1 MLNQDQK
8 ISLVYKQIL
17 NGYED
22 VNLFVLLIKYGLFF
36 FEKNKLLCLKIN
48 NHEYFFKK
56 EIFEKIHTNDENVY
70 ENFKTNEINNNVTI
84 NLDDLPNIKEKN
96 IDKLLKINNENAK
109 NKNQNS
115 QNNQNKQK
123 QKNNNQKIDNK
134 SNNKNNDK
142 NNNNKKFNNNNKNV
156 IKKETIINEVPDYAE
171 LSGFEDDL
179 VSGNDSE
186 NQSNPKPQPK
196 TKLNSKPNS
205 DNKEQV
211 SEQNKVVQN
220 KQNNANDNSNNSENE
235 ENTINNNSD
244 NHNDDEHIAIENEH
258 KKEESNKL
266 NVLTD
271 DDEDLLTGNL
281 IDIEDDNDTDNSNYY
296 VKLDDLLYEK
306 YIVKYTEKQKDED
319 GKEID
324 VEKQYEIFICP
335 IDFEKNQMSLIPIFA
350 LAKFDDNLVCYVSL
364 NRKRPSIQGKM
375 KDNSFS
381 IRGRVN
387 ENDFETLF
395 YPQNIHQQPTAI
407 NIEKYEPK
415 DFRSLGHTLIH
426 YDDLKFHVLPLSNK
440 NNNLGKVN
448 ILVCLE
454 DEKNNR
460 FLVECTKDNAVQ
472 INYQNTAYR
481 ITAQWKNDILVANVT
496 I

>member
-22 VNLFVLLIKYGLFF
+22 VNLFALLIKYGLFF

-70 ENFKTNEINNNVTI
+70 ENFKTNEINNNVAI

-96 IDKLLKINNENAK
+96 IDELLKINNENAK
-109 NKNQNS
+109 NKNQKNN
-115 QNNQNKQK
+115 NNQNKQK
-123 QKNNNQKIDNK
+123 QKNNNQKNDNKNNGK

-156 IKKETIINEVPDYAE
+156 TEKITIVNEAPEYAD
-171 LSGFEDDL
+171 LSGFEDNL
-179 VSGNDSE
+179 VSWNDSE
-186 NQSNPKPQPK
+186 TTTNQEQQPQTKSSSNPNLDNEKQEPK
-196 TKLNSKPNS
+196 Q
-205 DNKEQV
+205 NKE
-211 SEQNKVVQN
+211 NT
-220 KQNNANDNSNNSENE
+220 DSNNKKTEVVGKDN
-235 ENTINNNSD
+235 NTN
-244 NHNDDEHIAIENEH
+244 NDDEHIAIKNENEH
-258 KKEESNKL
+258 KKEENNKL

-350 LAKFDDNLVCYVSL
+350 LAKFDDNLVCYASL

-448 ILVCLE
+448 VLVCLE

>member
-22 VNLFVLLIKYGLFF
+22 VNLFALLIKYGLFF

-96 IDKLLKINNENAK
+96 IDELLKINNENAK

-115 QNNQNKQK
+115 KNKQK
-123 QKNNNQKIDNK
+123 QKNNNQKND
-134 SNNKNNDK
+134 NKNNDK

-156 IKKETIINEVPDYAE
+156 TEKITIVNEVPEYADF
-171 LSGFEDDL
+171 SGFEDNL

-186 NQSNPKPQPK
+186 TISNQEQQPK
-196 TKLNSKPNS
+196 TKPNL
-205 DNKEQV
+205 DNKEQ
-211 SEQNKVVQN
+211 EETKNKT
-220 KQNNANDNSNNSENE
+220 NDDS
-235 ENTINNNSD
+235 NNSD
-244 NHNDDEHIAIENEH
+244 NEGKRVVNKENNTNDNHGDDEHIAIANEDEH
-258 KKEESNKL
+258 EKEESNKL

>member
-22 VNLFVLLIKYGLFF
+22 VNLFALLIKYGLFF

-70 ENFKTNEINNNVTI
+70 ENFKNNEINNNVAI

-96 IDKLLKINNENAK
+96 IDELLKINNENAK
-109 NKNQNS
+109 NKNQKNN
-115 QNNQNKQK
+115 NNQNKQK
-123 QKNNNQKIDNK
+123 QKNNNQKNDNKNNNK
-134 SNNKNNDK
+134 SN

-156 IKKETIINEVPDYAE
+156 TEKITIVNEAPEYAD
-171 LSGFEDDL
+171 LSGFEDNL

-186 NQSNPKPQPK
+186 TTLNQEQQPK
-196 TKLNSKPNS
+196 TKPNS
-205 DNKEQV
+205 DNKEQK
-211 SEQNKVVQN
+211 ETKNKTNV
-220 KQNNANDNSNNSENE
+220 
-235 ENTINNNSD
+235 NSD
-244 NHNDDEHIAIENEH
+244 NSDNEEKIVVDKGNNTNDNHSDDEHIAIANEDENE
-258 KKEESNKL
+258 KEENNKL

-306 YIVKYTEKQKDED
+306 YIVKYTEKQKDEND
-319 GKEID
+319 KEID

-415 DFRSLGHTLIH
+415 NFRSLGHTLIH

>member
-22 VNLFVLLIKYGLFF
+22 VNLFALLIKYGLFF

-56 EIFEKIHTNDENVY
+56 EIFEKIHINDENVY

-96 IDKLLKINNENAK
+96 IDELLKINNENAK

-115 QNNQNKQK
+115 KNKQK
-123 QKNNNQKIDNK
+123 QKNNNQKNDNK
-134 SNNKNNDK
+134 SNDKNKNK

-156 IKKETIINEVPDYAE
+156 TEKITIVNEVPDYE
-171 LSGFEDDL
+171 DSSGFEDNL

-186 NQSNPKPQPK
+186 TASNQEQQPK
-196 TKLNSKPNS
+196 TKPNS
-205 DNKEQV
+205 DNKEQK
-211 SEQNKVVQN
+211 ETKNKTNVN
-220 KQNNANDNSNNSENE
+220 SDNSNNEEKRVINKENDT
-235 ENTINNNSD
+235 N
-244 NHNDDEHIAIENEH
+244 NDDEHIAIANEDENE
-258 KKEESNKL
+258 KEENNKL

-496 I
+496 T

>member
-22 VNLFVLLIKYGLFF
+22 VNLFALLIKYGLFF

-70 ENFKTNEINNNVTI
+70 ENFKPNEINNNVTI

-109 NKNQNS
+109 NKNQKNN
-115 QNNQNKQK
+115 NNQNK
-123 QKNNNQKIDNK
+123 QKNNNQKND
-134 SNNKNNDK
+134 NKNNDK
-142 NNNNKKFNNNNKNV
+142 NNNNKKFNNHNKNV
-156 IKKETIINEVPDYAE
+156 TEKITIVNEVSEYAD
-171 LSGFEDDL
+171 LSGFEDNL

-186 NQSNPKPQPK
+186 TTPNQEQQPK
-196 TKLNSKPNS
+196 TKPNL
-205 DNKEQV
+205 DNKEQKETKNRT
-211 SEQNKVVQN
+211 S
-220 KQNNANDNSNNSENE
+220 NDS
-235 ENTINNNSD
+235 NNSD
-244 NHNDDEHIAIENEH
+244 NEEKIVVDKGNNTNDNPSDDEHIAIANEDENE
-258 KKEESNKL
+258 KEENNKL

-395 YPQNIHQQPTAI
+395 YPQNTHQQPTAI

-496 I
+496 T

>member
-22 VNLFVLLIKYGLFF
+22 VNLFALLIKYGLFF

-56 EIFEKIHTNDENVY
+56 EIFKKIHINDENVY
-70 ENFKTNEINNNVTI
+70 ENFKPNEINNNVTI

-109 NKNQNS
+109 NKNQKNN
-115 QNNQNKQK
+115 NNQNK
-123 QKNNNQKIDNK
+123 QKNNNQKND
-134 SNNKNNDK
+134 NKNNDK

-156 IKKETIINEVPDYAE
+156 TEKITIVNEVPEYAD
-171 LSGFEDDL
+171 LSGFEDNL

-186 NQSNPKPQPK
+186 TTKNQEQQPQTKSSSNPNLDNEKQEPK
-196 TKLNSKPNS
+196 Q
-205 DNKEQV
+205 NKE
-211 SEQNKVVQN
+211 NT
-220 KQNNANDNSNNSENE
+220 DSNNKKTEVVDKDN
-235 ENTINNNSD
+235 NTN
-244 NHNDDEHIAIENEH
+244 NDDEHIAIANEDENE
-258 KKEESNKL
+258 KEENNKL

-415 DFRSLGHTLIH
+415 DFRSIGHTLIY
-426 YDDLKFHVLPLSNK
+426 YDDFKFHVLPLSNK

-448 ILVCLE
+448 VLVCLE

>member
-22 VNLFVLLIKYGLFF
+22 VNLFALLIKYGLFF

-96 IDKLLKINNENAK
+96 IDELLKINNENAK

-115 QNNQNKQK
+115 KNKQK
-123 QKNNNQKIDNK
+123 QKNNNNQKSD
-134 SNNKNNDK
+134 NKNNVK

-156 IKKETIINEVPDYAE
+156 IERITIVNEVSDYE
-171 LSGFEDDL
+171 DLSGFEDNL

-186 NQSNPKPQPK
+186 TNPNPEQQPK
-196 TKLNSKPNS
+196 TESNSKPNL
-205 DNKEQV
+205 DNKEQTQT
-211 SEQNKVVQN
+211 QNKINVDS
-220 KQNNANDNSNNSENE
+220 ANSNNE
-235 ENTINNNSD
+235 ETEVIEKNDNVNNNNGD
-244 NHNDDEHIAIENEH
+244 DDEHIAIDNDN
-258 KKEESNKL
+258 KKDGDF
-266 NVLTD
+266 NVLLD

-460 FLVECTKDNAVQ
+460 FLVEYTKDNAVQ

>member
-22 VNLFVLLIKYGLFF
+22 VNLFALLIKYGLFF

-96 IDKLLKINNENAK
+96 IDELLKTNNENAK

-115 QNNQNKQK
+115 KNKQK
-123 QKNNNQKIDNK
+123 QKNNNQKND
-134 SNNKNNDK
+134 NKNNDKNK

-156 IKKETIINEVPDYAE
+156 TEKITIVNEVPDYAD
-171 LSGFEDDL
+171 LSGFEDNL

-186 NQSNPKPQPK
+186 TTPNQEQQPK
-196 TKLNSKPNS
+196 TKPNL
-205 DNKEQV
+205 DNKEQK
-211 SEQNKVVQN
+211 ETKNKTS
-220 KQNNANDNSNNSENE
+220 DDS
-235 ENTINNNSD
+235 NNSD
-244 NHNDDEHIAIENEH
+244 NEEKRVVNKENNTNDSHSDDEHIAIANEDENE
-258 KKEESNKL
+258 KEESNKL

>member
-22 VNLFVLLIKYGLFF
+22 VNLFALLIKYGLFF

-70 ENFKTNEINNNVTI
+70 ENFKTNEINNNITI

-96 IDKLLKINNENAK
+96 IDELLKINNENAK
-109 NKNQNS
+109 NKNRNS
-115 QNNQNKQK
+115 KNKQK
-123 QKNNNQKIDNK
+123 QKNNNQKND
-134 SNNKNNDK
+134 NKNNDK

-156 IKKETIINEVPDYAE
+156 TEKITIVNKVPEYAD
-171 LSGFEDDL
+171 LSGFEDNL

-186 NQSNPKPQPK
+186 TISNQEQQPK
-196 TKLNSKPNS
+196 TKPNL
-205 DNKEQV
+205 DNKEQ
-211 SEQNKVVQN
+211 EETKNKTNDDSDNEEKRVVN
-220 KQNNANDNSNNSENE
+220 KENNTNDN
-235 ENTINNNSD
+235 
-244 NHNDDEHIAIENEH
+244 HGDDEHIVIANEDENE
-258 KKEESNKL
+258 KEESNKL

-296 VKLDDLLYEK
+296 VKLDDLLYKK

-381 IRGRVN
+381 IRGRIN

>member
-1 MLNQDQK
+1 MLNQNQK

-22 VNLFVLLIKYGLFF
+22 VNLFALLIKYGLFF
-36 FEKNKLLCLKIN
+36 FKKNKLLCLKIN

-70 ENFKTNEINNNVTI
+70 ENLKNEEINNDVSI

-96 IDKLLKINNENAK
+96 IDELLKINNENAK
-109 NKNQNS
+109 NKNQKNNN
-115 QNNQNKQK
+115 NNQNKQK
-123 QKNNNQKIDNK
+123 QKNNNQKNDNK
-134 SNNKNNDK
+134 NNGKSNDK

-156 IKKETIINEVPDYAE
+156 TERITIVNEIPDDVDF
-171 LSGFEDDL
+171 SSFENNL

-186 NQSNPKPQPK
+186 TNQNQEQQPK
-196 TKLNSKPNS
+196 TKPNL
-205 DNKEQV
+205 DNKEQK
-211 SEQNKVVQN
+211 ETKNKTNV
-220 KQNNANDNSNNSENE
+220 
-235 ENTINNNSD
+235 NSD
-244 NHNDDEHIAIENEH
+244 NSDNEEKRVIDKDNDTNDNHSDDEHIAIENEDEH
-258 KKEESNKL
+258 EKEENNKL

-306 YIVKYTEKQKDED
+306 YIVKYTEKQKDEND
-319 GKEID
+319 KEID

-381 IRGRVN
+381 IRGRVK

-395 YPQNIHQQPTAI
+395 YPQNVHQQPTAI

>member
-22 VNLFVLLIKYGLFF
+22 VNLFALLIKYGLFF

-96 IDKLLKINNENAK
+96 IDELLKINNENAK
-109 NKNQNS
+109 NKNQKN
-115 QNNQNKQK
+115 NNQNKQK
-123 QKNNNQKIDNK
+123 QKNNNQKNDN
-134 SNNKNNDK
+134 K

-156 IKKETIINEVPDYAE
+156 TEKITIVNEVPEYAD
-171 LSGFEDDL
+171 LSGFEDNL

-186 NQSNPKPQPK
+186 TTPNQEQQPK
-196 TKLNSKPNS
+196 TKPNL
-205 DNKEQV
+205 DNKEQK
-211 SEQNKVVQN
+211 ETKNKTS
-220 KQNNANDNSNNSENE
+220 DDS
-235 ENTINNNSD
+235 NNSD
-244 NHNDDEHIAIENEH
+244 NEEKRVVNKENNTNDNHSDDEHIAIANEDENE
-258 KKEESNKL
+258 KEENNKL

-271 DDEDLLTGNL
+271 DDEYLLTGNL
-281 IDIEDDNDTDNSNYY
+281 IDIEYDNDTDNSNYY

-496 I
+496 T

>member
-22 VNLFVLLIKYGLFF
+22 VNLFALLIKYGLFF

-70 ENFKTNEINNNVTI
+70 ENFKPNEINNNVTI

-96 IDKLLKINNENAK
+96 IDELLKINNEKAK
-109 NKNQNS
+109 NKNRKNNN
-115 QNNQNKQK
+115 NNQNKQK
-123 QKNNNQKIDNK
+123 QKNNNQKND
-134 SNNKNNDK
+134 NKNNDK

-156 IKKETIINEVPDYAE
+156 TEKITIVNEVPEYAD
-171 LSGFEDDL
+171 LSGFEDNL
-179 VSGNDSE
+179 VYGNDSE
-186 NQSNPKPQPK
+186 TTSNQEQQPK
-196 TKLNSKPNS
+196 TKSNL
-205 DNKEQV
+205 DNKEQK
-211 SEQNKVVQN
+211 ETKNKTS
-220 KQNNANDNSNNSENE
+220 DDS
-235 ENTINNNSD
+235 NNSD
-244 NHNDDEHIAIENEH
+244 NEEKRVVDKGNNTNDNHSDDEHIAIANENEH
-258 KKEESNKL
+258 EKEESNKL
-266 NVLTD
+266 NVLT

-481 ITAQWKNDILVANVT
+481 ITAQWKNDILVANVA

>member
-22 VNLFVLLIKYGLFF
+22 VNLFALLIKYGLFF

-96 IDKLLKINNENAK
+96 IDELLKINNENAK

-115 QNNQNKQK
+115 KNKQK
-123 QKNNNQKIDNK
+123 QKNNNQKNDNK
-134 SNNKNNDK
+134 SNNKSNDK

-156 IKKETIINEVPDYAE
+156 TEKITIVNEVPDYAD
-171 LSGFEDDL
+171 LSGFENNL

-186 NQSNPKPQPK
+186 TTTNQEQQPQTKSSSNPNLDNEKQEPK
-196 TKLNSKPNS
+196 Q
-205 DNKEQV
+205 NKE
-211 SEQNKVVQN
+211 NT
-220 KQNNANDNSNNSENE
+220 DSNNKKTEVVDKDN
-235 ENTINNNSD
+235 NTN
-244 NHNDDEHIAIENEH
+244 NDDEHIAIVNEDENE
-258 KKEESNKL
+258 KEENNKL

-306 YIVKYTEKQKDED
+306 YIVKYTEKQKDEND
-319 GKEID
+319 KEID

-481 ITAQWKNDILVANVT
+481 ITAQWKNDILVANIT

>member
-22 VNLFVLLIKYGLFF
+22 VNLFALLIKYGLFF

-70 ENFKTNEINNNVTI
+70 ENFKNNEINNNVAI

-96 IDKLLKINNENAK
+96 IDELLKINNENAK
-109 NKNQNS
+109 NKNS
-115 QNNQNKQK
+115 KNKQK
-123 QKNNNQKIDNK
+123 QKNNNQKND
-134 SNNKNNDK
+134 NKNNDKNKNK

-156 IKKETIINEVPDYAE
+156 TEKITIVNEAPDYE
-171 LSGFEDDL
+171 DLSGFEDNL

-186 NQSNPKPQPK
+186 TTPNQEQQPK
-196 TKLNSKPNS
+196 TKPNL
-205 DNKEQV
+205 DNKEQK
-211 SEQNKVVQN
+211 ETKNKTS
-220 KQNNANDNSNNSENE
+220 NDSNNSDNE
-235 ENTINNNSD
+235 EKRVINKENDTNG
-244 NHNDDEHIAIENEH
+244 NHNDDEHIAIANEDENE
-258 KKEESNKL
+258 KEENNKL

>member
-22 VNLFVLLIKYGLFF
+22 VNLFALLIKYGLFF

-70 ENFKTNEINNNVTI
+70 ENFKNNEINNNVAI

-96 IDKLLKINNENAK
+96 IDELLKINNENAK
-109 NKNQNS
+109 NKNQKNN
-115 QNNQNKQK
+115 NNQNK
-123 QKNNNQKIDNK
+123 QKNNNQKND
-134 SNNKNNDK
+134 NKNNNK

-156 IKKETIINEVPDYAE
+156 TERITIVNEIPDDVD
-171 LSGFEDDL
+171 LSSFEDNL
-179 VSGNDSE
+179 VVGNDSE
-186 NQSNPKPQPK
+186 TNPNQEQQPK
-196 TKLNSKPNS
+196 TKSSPNQNL
-205 DNKEQV
+205 DNKEQTTT
-211 SEQNKVVQN
+211 QNKKN
-220 KQNNANDNSNNSENE
+220 TDSDNSNNE
-235 ENTINNNSD
+235 ETKVVDNNKNNNNSD
-244 NHNDDEHIAIENEH
+244 DNEHIAIANEDENE
-258 KKEESNKL
+258 KEENNKL

-281 IDIEDDNDTDNSNYY
+281 IDIEDENETDNSNYY

-415 DFRSLGHTLIH
+415 NFRSLGHTLIH

>member
-22 VNLFVLLIKYGLFF
+22 VNLFALLIKYGLFF

-96 IDKLLKINNENAK
+96 IDELLKINNENAK

-115 QNNQNKQK
+115 KNKQK
-123 QKNNNQKIDNK
+123 QKNNNQKND
-134 SNNKNNDK
+134 NKNNDKNK

-156 IKKETIINEVPDYAE
+156 TEKITIVNEVPEYAD
-171 LSGFEDDL
+171 LSGFEDNL

-186 NQSNPKPQPK
+186 TTPNREQQPK
-196 TKLNSKPNS
+196 TKPNL
-205 DNKEQV
+205 DNKEQK
-211 SEQNKVVQN
+211 ETKNKTS
-220 KQNNANDNSNNSENE
+220 NDSNNSDNE
-235 ENTINNNSD
+235 EKRVINKENDTND
-244 NHNDDEHIAIENEH
+244 NHNDDEHIAIKNEDENE
-258 KKEESNKL
+258 KEENNKL

>member
-22 VNLFVLLIKYGLFF
+22 VNLFALLIKYGLFF

-96 IDKLLKINNENAK
+96 IDELLKINNENAK
-109 NKNQNS
+109 NKNQKNN
-115 QNNQNKQK
+115 NNQNKQK
-123 QKNNNQKIDNK
+123 QKNNNQKNDNK
-134 SNNKNNDK
+134 SNNKSK

-156 IKKETIINEVPDYAE
+156 TEKITIVNEAPDYAD
-171 LSGFEDDL
+171 LSGFENNL

-186 NQSNPKPQPK
+186 TNQHSEQQTKTESNPKSN
-196 TKLNSKPNS
+196 L
-205 DNKEQV
+205 DNKEQ
-211 SEQNKVVQN
+211 EETKNKT
-220 KQNNANDNSNNSENE
+220 NDDS
-235 ENTINNNSD
+235 NNSD
-244 NHNDDEHIAIENEH
+244 NEEKIVVDKGNNTNDNHSDDEHIAIANEDEH
-258 KKEESNKL
+258 EKEENNKL

-381 IRGRVN
+381 IRGRIN

-496 I
+496 T

>member
-70 ENFKTNEINNNVTI
+70 ENFKNEEINNNVSM

-96 IDKLLKINNENAK
+96 IDELLKINNENAK
-109 NKNQNS
+109 NKNRKNNN
-115 QNNQNKQK
+115 NNQNKQK
-123 QKNNNQKIDNK
+123 QKNNNNQKND
-134 SNNKNNDK
+134 NKNNVK

-156 IKKETIINEVPDYAE
+156 TERITIVNEIPDDVDF
-171 LSGFEDDL
+171 SSFENNL

-186 NQSNPKPQPK
+186 TNPNPEQQPK
-196 TKLNSKPNS
+196 TKSSPNPNLDNKKQEPKQNKENIDS
-205 DNKEQV
+205 DNEKTE
-211 SEQNKVVQN
+211 VVE
-220 KQNNANDNSNNSENE
+220 KNNN
-235 ENTINNNSD
+235 INNNSSD
-244 NHNDDEHIAIENEH
+244 DDEHIVIANEDEH
-258 KKEESNKL
+258 EKEENNKL

>member
-22 VNLFVLLIKYGLFF
+22 VNLFALLIKYGLFF

-96 IDKLLKINNENAK
+96 IDELLKINNENAK
-109 NKNQNS
+109 NKNRNS
-115 QNNQNKQK
+115 KNKQK
-123 QKNNNQKIDNK
+123 QKNNNQKND
-134 SNNKNNDK
+134 NKNNDK

-156 IKKETIINEVPDYAE
+156 TEKITIVNEAPDYE
-171 LSGFEDDL
+171 DLSGFEDNL

-186 NQSNPKPQPK
+186 TTTNQEQQPQTKSSSNPNLDNEKQEPK
-196 TKLNSKPNS
+196 Q
-205 DNKEQV
+205 NKE
-211 SEQNKVVQN
+211 NT
-220 KQNNANDNSNNSENE
+220 DSNNKKTEVVDKDN
-235 ENTINNNSD
+235 NTN
-244 NHNDDEHIAIENEH
+244 NDDEHIAIANEDENE
-258 KKEESNKL
+258 KEENNKL

-281 IDIEDDNDTDNSNYY
+281 IDIEDENETDNSNYY

-306 YIVKYTEKQKDED
+306 YIVKYTEKQKDEND
-319 GKEID
+319 KEID

-415 DFRSLGHTLIH
+415 NFRSLGHTLIH

>member
-22 VNLFVLLIKYGLFF
+22 VNLFALLIKYGLFF

-109 NKNQNS
+109 NKNQKNN
-115 QNNQNKQK
+115 NNQNK
-123 QKNNNQKIDNK
+123 QKNNNQKND
-134 SNNKNNDK
+134 NKNNDK
-142 NNNNKKFNNNNKNV
+142 NNNNNNKKFNNNNKNV
-156 IKKETIINEVPDYAE
+156 TEKITIVNEVPEYAD
-171 LSGFEDDL
+171 LSGFEDNL

-186 NQSNPKPQPK
+186 TTPNQEQQPK
-196 TKLNSKPNS
+196 TKPNL
-205 DNKEQV
+205 DNKEQK
-211 SEQNKVVQN
+211 ETKNKISDDS
-220 KQNNANDNSNNSENE
+220 DNSNNE
-235 ENTINNNSD
+235 EKRVADKGNNTND
-244 NHNDDEHIAIENEH
+244 NHNDDEHIAIANEYEYE
-258 KKEESNKL
+258 KEENNKL

-281 IDIEDDNDTDNSNYY
+281 IDIKDDNDTDNSNYY

-306 YIVKYTEKQKDED
+306 YIVKYTEKQKDEND
-319 GKEID
+319 KEID

-395 YPQNIHQQPTAI
+395 YPQNVHQQPTAI

>member
-22 VNLFVLLIKYGLFF
+22 VNLFALLIKYGLFF

-96 IDKLLKINNENAK
+96 IDELLKINNENAK

-115 QNNQNKQK
+115 KNKQK
-123 QKNNNQKIDNK
+123 QKNNNQKND
-134 SNNKNNDK
+134 NKNNDKNK

-156 IKKETIINEVPDYAE
+156 TEKITIVNEVPEYAD
-171 LSGFEDDL
+171 LSGFEDNL

-186 NQSNPKPQPK
+186 TTPNREQQPK
-196 TKLNSKPNS
+196 TKPNL
-205 DNKEQV
+205 DNKEQN
-211 SEQNKVVQN
+211 ETKNKTS
-220 KQNNANDNSNNSENE
+220 NDSNNSDNE
-235 ENTINNNSD
+235 EKRVINKENDTND
-244 NHNDDEHIAIENEH
+244 NHNDDEHIAIKNEDEHEKDEN
-258 KKEESNKL
+258 NKL

-440 NNNLGKVN
+440 NNNLGKIN

>member
-22 VNLFVLLIKYGLFF
+22 VNLFALLIKYGLFF

-56 EIFEKIHTNDENVY
+56 EIFEKIHINDENVY
-70 ENFKTNEINNNVTI
+70 ENFKTNEINNDVTI

-96 IDKLLKINNENAK
+96 IDELLKINNENVK
-109 NKNQNS
+109 NKNQKNN
-115 QNNQNKQK
+115 NNQNK
-123 QKNNNQKIDNK
+123 QKNNNQKND
-134 SNNKNNDK
+134 NKNNDK
-142 NNNNKKFNNNNKNV
+142 NKNKNNNNNNKKFNNNNKNV
-156 IKKETIINEVPDYAE
+156 TEKITIVNEVPEYAD
-171 LSGFEDDL
+171 LSGFEDNL

-186 NQSNPKPQPK
+186 TNQNQEQQPKTKSNPKPNLDSKEQEETKNK
-196 TKLNSKPNS
+196 TNS
-205 DNKEQV
+205 DN
-211 SEQNKVVQN
+211 S
-220 KQNNANDNSNNSENE
+220 DNE
-235 ENTINNNSD
+235 EKRVVDKESNTGD
-244 NHNDDEHIAIENEH
+244 NHSDDEHIAIVNEDEDEH
-258 KKEESNKL
+258 EKEENNKL
-266 NVLTD
+266 NALTD

-281 IDIEDDNDTDNSNYY
+281 IDIEDENETDNSNYY

-426 YDDLKFHVLPLSNK
+426 YDDFKFHVLPLSNK

-448 ILVCLE
+448 VLVCLE

-496 I
+496 T

>member
-8 ISLVYKQIL
+8 ILLVYKQIL

-22 VNLFVLLIKYGLFF
+22 VNLFALLIKYGLFF

-96 IDKLLKINNENAK
+96 IDELLKINNENAK

-115 QNNQNKQK
+115 KNKQK
-123 QKNNNQKIDNK
+123 QKND
-134 SNNKNNDK
+134 NKNNDKSNDKNKNK

-156 IKKETIINEVPDYAE
+156 TEKITIVNEVPDYVDP
-171 LSGFEDDL
+171 SGFEDNL

-186 NQSNPKPQPK
+186 TTPNQEQQPKTKSNPKPN
-196 TKLNSKPNS
+196 L
-205 DNKEQV
+205 DNKEQK
-211 SEQNKVVQN
+211 ETKNKTS
-220 KQNNANDNSNNSENE
+220 DDS
-235 ENTINNNSD
+235 NNSD
-244 NHNDDEHIAIENEH
+244 NEEKIVVDKGNNPNDNHSDDEHIAIANEDENE
-258 KKEESNKL
+258 KEENNKL

-306 YIVKYTEKQKDED
+306 YIVKYTEKQKDEN
-319 GKEID
+319 GEEIE

-426 YDDLKFHVLPLSNK
+426 YDDLKFHVLPLNNK

>member
-22 VNLFVLLIKYGLFF
+22 VNLFALLIKYGLFF

-96 IDKLLKINNENAK
+96 IDELLKINNENAK
-109 NKNQNS
+109 NKNQKNNN
-115 QNNQNKQK
+115 NNQNKQK
-123 QKNNNQKIDNK
+123 QKNNNQKND
-134 SNNKNNDK
+134 NKNNDK

-156 IKKETIINEVPDYAE
+156 TEKITIVNEVPEYAD
-171 LSGFEDDL
+171 LSGFEDNL

-186 NQSNPKPQPK
+186 TISNQEQQPK
-196 TKLNSKPNS
+196 TKPNSANKEQKETKNKTNVNS
-205 DNKEQV
+205 DNSDNEEKI
-211 SEQNKVVQN
+211 VVD
-220 KQNNANDNSNNSENE
+220 KGNNTNDNHS
-235 ENTINNNSD
+235 
-244 NHNDDEHIAIENEH
+244 DDEHIAIANEDENE
-258 KKEESNKL
+258 KEENNKL

>member
-22 VNLFVLLIKYGLFF
+22 VNLFALLIKYGLFF

-70 ENFKTNEINNNVTI
+70 ENFKNNEINNNVAI
-84 NLDDLPNIKEKN
+84 NLDDLPKIKEKN
-96 IDKLLKINNENAK
+96 IDELLKINNENAK
-109 NKNQNS
+109 NKNS
-115 QNNQNKQK
+115 KNKQK
-123 QKNNNQKIDNK
+123 QKNNNQKND
-134 SNNKNNDK
+134 NKNNDKNKNK

-156 IKKETIINEVPDYAE
+156 TEKITIVNEAPDYE
-171 LSGFEDDL
+171 DLSGFEDNL

-186 NQSNPKPQPK
+186 TTPNQEQQPK
-196 TKLNSKPNS
+196 TKPNL
-205 DNKEQV
+205 DNKEQK
-211 SEQNKVVQN
+211 ETKNKTS
-220 KQNNANDNSNNSENE
+220 NDSNNSDNE
-235 ENTINNNSD
+235 EKRVINKENDTNG
-244 NHNDDEHIAIENEH
+244 NHNDDEHIAIANEDENE
-258 KKEESNKL
+258 KEENNKL

>member
-22 VNLFVLLIKYGLFF
+22 VNLFALLIKYGLFF

-56 EIFEKIHTNDENVY
+56 EIFEKIHINDENVY
-70 ENFKTNEINNNVTI
+70 ENFKPNEINNNVAI

-96 IDKLLKINNENAK
+96 IDELLKINNENAK

-115 QNNQNKQK
+115 KNKQK
-123 QKNNNQKIDNK
+123 QKNNNQKND
-134 SNNKNNDK
+134 NKNNDK

-156 IKKETIINEVPDYAE
+156 TEKITIVNEVPEYAD
-171 LSGFEDDL
+171 LSGFEDNL

-186 NQSNPKPQPK
+186 TISNQEQQPK
-196 TKLNSKPNS
+196 TKPNL
-205 DNKEQV
+205 DNKEQK
-211 SEQNKVVQN
+211 ETKNKTSDDS
-220 KQNNANDNSNNSENE
+220 DNSNNEEKRVVNKEN
-235 ENTINNNSD
+235 NTND
-244 NHNDDEHIAIENEH
+244 NHNDDEHIAIANEDENE
-258 KKEESNKL
+258 KEENNKL

-496 I
+496 T

>member
-22 VNLFVLLIKYGLFF
+22 VNLFALLIKYGLFF

-48 NHEYFFKK
+48 NHEYFFNK
-56 EIFEKIHTNDENVY
+56 EIFERIHTKDENVY
-70 ENFKTNEINNNVTI
+70 ENFKPNEINNNVTI

-96 IDKLLKINNENAK
+96 IDKLLKINNENT
-109 NKNQNS
+109 NNNNQNS
-115 QNNQNKQK
+115 QNKQK
-123 QKNNNQKIDNK
+123 QRNNNQKIDNK
-134 SNNKNNDK
+134 SNNKSK

-156 IKKETIINEVPDYAE
+156 TERITIVNEIPDDVDF
-171 LSGFEDDL
+171 SSFENNL

-186 NQSNPKPQPK
+186 TNQNQEQQPK
-196 TKLNSKPNS
+196 TKSNLKLNL
-205 DNKEQV
+205 DNKEQK
-211 SEQNKVVQN
+211 ETKNKTNV
-220 KQNNANDNSNNSENE
+220 
-235 ENTINNNSD
+235 NSD
-244 NHNDDEHIAIENEH
+244 NSDNEEKRVIDKDNDTNDNHSDDEHIAIANEDEDENE
-258 KKEESNKL
+258 KEESNKL

-496 I
+496 T

>member
-22 VNLFVLLIKYGLFF
+22 VNLFALLIKYGLFF

-70 ENFKTNEINNNVTI
+70 ENFKPNEINNNVTI

-96 IDKLLKINNENAK
+96 IDELLKINNENA
-109 NKNQNS
+109 NN
-115 QNNQNKQK
+115 NNQNKQK
-123 QKNNNQKIDNK
+123 QKNNNQKND
-134 SNNKNNDK
+134 NKNNDK

-156 IKKETIINEVPDYAE
+156 TEKITIVNEVPEYAD
-171 LSGFEDDL
+171 LSGFEDNL

-186 NQSNPKPQPK
+186 TTPNQEQQPK
-196 TKLNSKPNS
+196 TKPNL
-205 DNKEQV
+205 DNKEQK
-211 SEQNKVVQN
+211 ETKNKTS
-220 KQNNANDNSNNSENE
+220 NDSNNSDNE
-235 ENTINNNSD
+235 EKRVINKENDTND
-244 NHNDDEHIAIENEH
+244 NHNDDEHIAIANEDEH
-258 KKEESNKL
+258 EKEENNKL

-381 IRGRVN
+381 IRGRIN

>member
-22 VNLFVLLIKYGLFF
+22 VNLFALLIKYGLFF

-56 EIFEKIHTNDENVY
+56 EIFKKIHTNDENVY

-96 IDKLLKINNENAK
+96 IDELLKINNENAK
-109 NKNQNS
+109 NKNQKNN
-115 QNNQNKQK
+115 NNQNKQK
-123 QKNNNQKIDNK
+123 QKNNNKKND
-134 SNNKNNDK
+134 NKNNDKNK

-156 IKKETIINEVPDYAE
+156 TEKITIVNEVPDYAD
-171 LSGFEDDL
+171 LSGFEDNL

-186 NQSNPKPQPK
+186 TTPNQEQQTKTKSNPKPN
-196 TKLNSKPNS
+196 L
-205 DNKEQV
+205 DNKEQK
-211 SEQNKVVQN
+211 ETKNKTS
-220 KQNNANDNSNNSENE
+220 DDS
-235 ENTINNNSD
+235 NNSD
-244 NHNDDEHIAIENEH
+244 NEEKRVVNKENNTNDNHSNDEHIAIANEDENG
-258 KKEESNKL
+258 KEENNKL

>member
-22 VNLFVLLIKYGLFF
+22 VNLFALLIKYGLFF

-56 EIFEKIHTNDENVY
+56 EIFEKIHINDENVY

-84 NLDDLPNIKEKN
+84 NLDDLPNMKEKN
-96 IDKLLKINNENAK
+96 IDKLLKINNENTK
-109 NKNQNS
+109 NKNQKNN
-115 QNNQNKQK
+115 NNQNK
-123 QKNNNQKIDNK
+123 QKNNNQKND
-134 SNNKNNDK
+134 NKNNDKNK

-156 IKKETIINEVPDYAE
+156 TERITIVNEVPDYEE
-171 LSGFEDDL
+171 LSGFENDL
-179 VSGNDSE
+179 VSGNDSKTTP
-186 NQSNPKPQPK
+186 NQEQQPK
-196 TKLNSKPNS
+196 TKPNL
-205 DNKEQV
+205 DNKEQK
-211 SEQNKVVQN
+211 ETKNKTS
-220 KQNNANDNSNNSENE
+220 DDS
-235 ENTINNNSD
+235 NNSD
-244 NHNDDEHIAIENEH
+244 NEEKIVVDKGNNTNDNHSDDEHIAIANEDEYE
-258 KKEESNKL
+258 KEENNKL

-415 DFRSLGHTLIH
+415 NFRSLGHTLIH

>member
-22 VNLFVLLIKYGLFF
+22 VNLFALLIKYGLFF

-70 ENFKTNEINNNVTI
+70 ENFKPNEINNNVTI

-109 NKNQNS
+109 NKNQKNN
-115 QNNQNKQK
+115 NNQNK
-123 QKNNNQKIDNK
+123 QKNNNQKNDNKNNNK
-134 SNNKNNDK
+134 SNDKNK

-156 IKKETIINEVPDYAE
+156 TEKITIVNEVPDY
-171 LSGFEDDL
+171 EDNL
-179 VSGNDSE
+179 VFGNDSE
-186 NQSNPKPQPK
+186 TTPNQEQQPK
-196 TKLNSKPNS
+196 TKPNL
-205 DNKEQV
+205 DNKEQK
-211 SEQNKVVQN
+211 ETKNKTS
-220 KQNNANDNSNNSENE
+220 DDS
-235 ENTINNNSD
+235 NNSD
-244 NHNDDEHIAIENEH
+244 NEEKIVVDKGNNTNDNHSDDEHIAIANEDENE
-258 KKEESNKL
+258 KEENNKL

-496 I
+496 T

>member
-22 VNLFVLLIKYGLFF
+22 VNLFALLIKYGLFF
-36 FEKNKLLCLKIN
+36 FEKNNLLCLKIN

-70 ENFKTNEINNNVTI
+70 ENFKINEINNNVAI

-96 IDKLLKINNENAK
+96 IDELLKINNENAK

-115 QNNQNKQK
+115 KNKQK
-123 QKNNNQKIDNK
+123 QKNNNQKND
-134 SNNKNNDK
+134 NKNNDKNK

-156 IKKETIINEVPDYAE
+156 TERITIVNEVPDYEE
-171 LSGFEDDL
+171 LSGFENDL
-179 VSGNDSE
+179 VSGNDSKTTP
-186 NQSNPKPQPK
+186 NQEQQPK
-196 TKLNSKPNS
+196 TKPNL
-205 DNKEQV
+205 DNKEQK
-211 SEQNKVVQN
+211 ETKNKTS
-220 KQNNANDNSNNSENE
+220 DDS
-235 ENTINNNSD
+235 NNSD
-244 NHNDDEHIAIENEH
+244 NEEKRVVDKGNNTNDNHSDDEHIAIANEDENE
-258 KKEESNKL
+258 KEESNKL

>member
-22 VNLFVLLIKYGLFF
+22 VNLFALLIKYGLFF

-70 ENFKTNEINNNVTI
+70 ENFKPNEINNNVTI

-109 NKNQNS
+109 NKNQKNN
-115 QNNQNKQK
+115 NNQNKQK
-123 QKNNNQKIDNK
+123 NNND
-134 SNNKNNDK
+134 KNK

-156 IKKETIINEVPDYAE
+156 TERITIVNEIPDDVDF
-171 LSGFEDDL
+171 SSFENNL

-186 NQSNPKPQPK
+186 TNQNQEQQPK
-196 TKLNSKPNS
+196 TKSNLKPNL
-205 DNKEQV
+205 DNKEQK
-211 SEQNKVVQN
+211 ETKNKTNVN
-220 KQNNANDNSNNSENE
+220 SDNSDNE
-235 ENTINNNSD
+235 EKRVIDKDNDTND

-258 KKEESNKL
+258 EKEESNKL

-481 ITAQWKNDILVANVT
+481 ITAQWKNDILVANVA

>member
-22 VNLFVLLIKYGLFF
+22 VNLFALLIKYGLFF

-96 IDKLLKINNENAK
+96 IDELLKINNENAK
-109 NKNQNS
+109 NKNRNS
-115 QNNQNKQK
+115 KNNQNKQK
-123 QKNNNQKIDNK
+123 QKNNNQKND
-134 SNNKNNDK
+134 NKNNDK

-156 IKKETIINEVPDYAE
+156 TEKITIVNEVPDYAD
-171 LSGFEDDL
+171 LPGFEDNL

-186 NQSNPKPQPK
+186 TISNQEQQPK
-196 TKLNSKPNS
+196 TKPNL
-205 DNKEQV
+205 DNKEQK
-211 SEQNKVVQN
+211 ETKNKISDDS
-220 KQNNANDNSNNSENE
+220 DNSDNE
-235 ENTINNNSD
+235 EKTVVDKGNNTND
-244 NHNDDEHIAIENEH
+244 NHNDDEHIAIANEDEYE
-258 KKEESNKL
+258 KEENNKL

>member
-22 VNLFVLLIKYGLFF
+22 VNLFALLIKYGLFF

-70 ENFKTNEINNNVTI
+70 ENFKPNEINNNVTI

-109 NKNQNS
+109 NKNQKNN
-115 QNNQNKQK
+115 NNQNK
-123 QKNNNQKIDNK
+123 QKNNNQKND
-134 SNNKNNDK
+134 NKNNDKNNNKNK

-156 IKKETIINEVPDYAE
+156 TEKITIVNEAPDYAD
-171 LSGFEDDL
+171 LSGFEDNL
-179 VSGNDSE
+179 VSGNNSE
-186 NQSNPKPQPK
+186 TTLNQKQQPK
-196 TKLNSKPNS
+196 TKPNS
-205 DNKEQV
+205 DNKEQK
-211 SEQNKVVQN
+211 ETKNKTNV
-220 KQNNANDNSNNSENE
+220 
-235 ENTINNNSD
+235 NSD
-244 NHNDDEHIAIENEH
+244 NSDNEEKIVVDKGNNTNDNHSDDEHIAIANEDENE
-258 KKEESNKL
+258 KEENNKL

>member
-22 VNLFVLLIKYGLFF
+22 VNLFALLIKYGLFF

-84 NLDDLPNIKEKN
+84 NLDGLPNIKEKN
-96 IDKLLKINNENAK
+96 IDELLKINNENAK

-115 QNNQNKQK
+115 KNKQK
-123 QKNNNQKIDNK
+123 QKNNNQKND
-134 SNNKNNDK
+134 NKNNDK

-156 IKKETIINEVPDYAE
+156 TEKITIVNEVPEYAD
-171 LSGFEDDL
+171 LSGFEDNL

-186 NQSNPKPQPK
+186 TISNQEQQPK
-196 TKLNSKPNS
+196 TKPNL
-205 DNKEQV
+205 DNKEQ
-211 SEQNKVVQN
+211 EETKNKT
-220 KQNNANDNSNNSENE
+220 NDDS
-235 ENTINNNSD
+235 NNSD
-244 NHNDDEHIAIENEH
+244 NEEKRVVNKENNTNDNHGDDEHIAITNEDEH
-258 KKEESNKL
+258 EKEENNKL

-281 IDIEDDNDTDNSNYY
+281 IDIEDDNETDNSNYY

-306 YIVKYTEKQKDED
+306 YIVKYTEKQKDEND
-319 GKEID
+319 KEID

>member
-22 VNLFVLLIKYGLFF
+22 VNLFALLIKYGLFF

-70 ENFKTNEINNNVTI
+70 ENFKPNEINNNVTI

-96 IDKLLKINNENAK
+96 IDELLKINNENAK

-115 QNNQNKQK
+115 KNKQK
-123 QKNNNQKIDNK
+123 QKNNNQKND
-134 SNNKNNDK
+134 NKNNDKNK

-156 IKKETIINEVPDYAE
+156 TEKITIVNEVPDYAD
-171 LSGFEDDL
+171 LSGFEDNL

-186 NQSNPKPQPK
+186 TTPNQEQQPK
-196 TKLNSKPNS
+196 TKPNL
-205 DNKEQV
+205 DNKEQK
-211 SEQNKVVQN
+211 ETKNKTS
-220 KQNNANDNSNNSENE
+220 DDS
-235 ENTINNNSD
+235 NNSD
-244 NHNDDEHIAIENEH
+244 NEEKRVVNKENNTNDSHSDDEHIAIANEDENE
-258 KKEESNKL
+258 KEESNKL

>member
-1 MLNQDQK
+1 MLNQGQK

-22 VNLFVLLIKYGLFF
+22 VNLFALLIKYGLFF

-96 IDKLLKINNENAK
+96 IDELLKINNENAK
-109 NKNQNS
+109 NKNRNS
-115 QNNQNKQK
+115 KNKQK
-123 QKNNNQKIDNK
+123 QKNNNQKND
-134 SNNKNNDK
+134 NKNNDK

-156 IKKETIINEVPDYAE
+156 TEKITIVNEVPEYAD
-171 LSGFEDDL
+171 LSGFEDNL

-186 NQSNPKPQPK
+186 NTPNQEQQPKTKSNPKPNLDNEKQEPK
-196 TKLNSKPNS
+196 Q
-205 DNKEQV
+205 NKE
-211 SEQNKVVQN
+211 NT
-220 KQNNANDNSNNSENE
+220 DSNNKKTEVVGKDN
-235 ENTINNNSD
+235 NTN
-244 NHNDDEHIAIENEH
+244 NDDEHIAIANEDENE
-258 KKEESNKL
+258 KEENNKL

>member
-22 VNLFVLLIKYGLFF
+22 VNLFALLIKYGLFF

-56 EIFEKIHTNDENVY
+56 EIFEKIHINDENVY
-70 ENFKTNEINNNVTI
+70 ENFKTNEINNNITI

-96 IDKLLKINNENAK
+96 IDELLKINNENAK
-109 NKNQNS
+109 NKNRNS
-115 QNNQNKQK
+115 KNKQK
-123 QKNNNQKIDNK
+123 QKNNNQKND
-134 SNNKNNDK
+134 NKNNDK

-156 IKKETIINEVPDYAE
+156 TEKITIVNKVPEYAD
-171 LSGFEDDL
+171 LSGFEDNL

-186 NQSNPKPQPK
+186 TISNQEQQPK
-196 TKLNSKPNS
+196 TKPNL
-205 DNKEQV
+205 DNKEQ
-211 SEQNKVVQN
+211 EETKNKTNDDSDNEEKRVVN
-220 KQNNANDNSNNSENE
+220 KENNTNDN
-235 ENTINNNSD
+235 
-244 NHNDDEHIAIENEH
+244 HGDDEHIVIANEDENE
-258 KKEESNKL
+258 KEESNKL

-296 VKLDDLLYEK
+296 VKLDDLLYKK

-381 IRGRVN
+381 IRGRIN
-387 ENDFETLF
+387 ENNFETLF

>member
-22 VNLFVLLIKYGLFF
+22 VNLFALLIKYGLFF

-70 ENFKTNEINNNVTI
+70 ENFKPNEINNNVTI

-96 IDKLLKINNENAK
+96 IDELLKINNENAK

-115 QNNQNKQK
+115 KNKQK
-123 QKNNNQKIDNK
+123 QKNNNQKND
-134 SNNKNNDK
+134 NKNNDK

-156 IKKETIINEVPDYAE
+156 TEKITIVNEVPDYAD
-171 LSGFEDDL
+171 LSGFEDNL

-186 NQSNPKPQPK
+186 TTTNQEQQPQTKSSSNPNLDNEKQEPK
-196 TKLNSKPNS
+196 Q
-205 DNKEQV
+205 NKE
-211 SEQNKVVQN
+211 NT
-220 KQNNANDNSNNSENE
+220 DSNNKKTEVVDKDN
-235 ENTINNNSD
+235 NTN
-244 NHNDDEHIAIENEH
+244 NDDEHIAIANEDENE
-258 KKEESNKL
+258 KEENNKL

-426 YDDLKFHVLPLSNK
+426 YDDLKFHVLPLNNK